1 MKTYNFV
8 IKGMVCESC
17 EKIIKKE
24 LLKKEDISDIKI
36 NFKTG
41 KCIINLK
48 EHSTLTFRDISKIIE
63 SQGYTCSEKNNNLGW
78 IFGALGLI
86 IVGYFLLKFIGGVNI
101 PDITK
106 NMSYSLLFLVGLLT
120 GFHCIAM
127 CGGFVLSYTT
137 KNAQMDKKNHLS
149 HIFYGSGKLISYT
162 LIGAL
167 FGLIGSLI
175 TFTPLIRGTA
185 GIIAGLFLLIFGLKM
200 LNIIPSLNWFSIKT
214 PRFVSRFVGKETKH
228 HSNPLIIGLL
238 NGLMIACGPLQAFY
252 IMAAGTGSAL
262 EGAKILFRFGLG
274 TLPVMLGFG
283 YLAAIFSAKMT
294 HKILRFS
301 GLIVIVLGIIML
313 NNGLNLSGINLK
325 VGTDNEISNMPLFK
339 DGYQEIRMD
348 VTKNGWEPDSFIL
361 QSGVPVK
368 WIINGKELTNCNRA
382 IQVPELNLE
391 FNIKEG
397 EQVIE
402 FIPIKTGTIRWS
414 CWMGMI
420 QGTFIVK
427 ENLKEEI

>member
-214 PRFVSRFVGKETKH
+214 PRETQEPVTSLTALFK
-228 HSNPLIIGLL
+228 SLASIFGSLL
-238 NGLMIACGPLQAFY
+238 FAIPITCSIA
-252 IMAAGTGSAL
+252 
-262 EGAKILFRFGLG
+262 
-274 TLPVMLGFG
+274 TLPTLI
-283 YLAAIFSAKMT
+283 LPASPDAFS
-294 HKILRFS
+294 
-301 GLIVIVLGIIML
+301 
-313 NNGLNLSGINLK
+313 NLSSFL
-325 VGTDNEISNMPLFK
+325 ISSAT
-339 DGYQEIRMD
+339 G
-348 VTKNGWEPDSFIL
+348 
-361 QSGVPVK
+361 
-368 WIINGKELTNCNRA
+368 
-382 IQVPELNLE
+382 
-391 FNIKEG
+391 G
-397 EQVIE
+397 EN
-402 FIPIKTGTIRWS
+402 T
-414 CWMGMI
+414 
-420 QGTFIVK
+420 
-427 ENLKEEI
+427 